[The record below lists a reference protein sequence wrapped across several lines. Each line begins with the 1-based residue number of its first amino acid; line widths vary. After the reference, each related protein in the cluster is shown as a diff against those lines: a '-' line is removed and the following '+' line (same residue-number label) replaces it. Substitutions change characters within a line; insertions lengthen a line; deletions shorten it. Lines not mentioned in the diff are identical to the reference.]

1 SGQLRK
7 TSKLMRLDCQAAGIP
22 YMGDLGVADF
32 HSHRLAFI
40 SHLSRTC
47 SDFSL
52 VSELARHRDPKL
64 TAKIYDKVRLE
75 DRVAA
80 ISGMTLPT
88 GATSVAGKKGKN
100 ASRSRKAAAKRK
112 RTA

>member
-1 SGQLRK
+1 MK
-7 TSKLMRLDCQAAGIP
+7 LDCAAAEIP
-22 YMGDLGVADF
+22 YLGDLGVADF

-40 SHLSRTC
+40 THLSRTC

-64 TAKIYDKVRLE
+64 TAKVYDKVRLE
-75 DRVAA
+75 DRMAA
-80 ISGMTLPT
+80 ISGMTLST
-88 GATSVAGKKGKN
+88 GGTNGVINKGADN
-100 ASRSRKAAAKRK
+100 LRKADAKRK